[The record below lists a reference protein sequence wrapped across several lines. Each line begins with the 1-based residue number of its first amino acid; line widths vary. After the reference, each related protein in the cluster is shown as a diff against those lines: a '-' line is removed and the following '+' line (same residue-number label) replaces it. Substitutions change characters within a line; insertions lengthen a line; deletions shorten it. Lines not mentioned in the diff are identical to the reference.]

1 MSEREIIIPVSKIR
15 SKIDGHSLA
24 SKLRAEAEAELDGV
38 ALESPVSTAKEM
50 EVMSNGKI
58 SIKFPKFIQL
68 VATHD
73 FDEIMERHKYEDVL
87 ITSDLLVDLAGSTPV
102 VEEVQESKFSWI
114 FLGLM
119 LGMVCAS
126 IVFLVFIN

>member
-1 MSEREIIIPVSKIR
+1 MSEREIIIPVSKIK
-15 SKIDGHSLA
+15 SKIDTHSLA
-24 SKLRAEAEAELDGV
+24 SKLREEAEAELEGV
-38 ALESPVSTAKEM
+38 ETPAVKDM
-50 EVMSNGKI
+50 EVIANGKI

-73 FDEIMERHKYEDVL
+73 FDEIIDRHKYEDVV